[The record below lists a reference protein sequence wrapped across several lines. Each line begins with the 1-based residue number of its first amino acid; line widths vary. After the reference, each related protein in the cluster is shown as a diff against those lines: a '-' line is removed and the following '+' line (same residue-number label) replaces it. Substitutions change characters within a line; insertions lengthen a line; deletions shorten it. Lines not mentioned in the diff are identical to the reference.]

1 VHLGLVGGISV
12 CKHMCLG
19 ASAPPSRPTLCGVAK
34 RDAHARQDPELTPAS
49 TSPPDPDDK
58 PVLPTKSQE
67 DTDAGWGER
76 PEPDD
81 DERLYRERPPHWDSA

>member
-1 VHLGLVGGISV
+1 MNAVPPDKAMNAVPPD
-12 CKHMCLG
+12 K
-19 ASAPPSRPTLCGVAK
+19 APDQPPS
-34 RDAHARQDPELTPAS
+34 AS
-49 TSPPDPDDK
+49 PKDPDGE
-58 PVLPTKSQE
+58 PVLPLKSRE